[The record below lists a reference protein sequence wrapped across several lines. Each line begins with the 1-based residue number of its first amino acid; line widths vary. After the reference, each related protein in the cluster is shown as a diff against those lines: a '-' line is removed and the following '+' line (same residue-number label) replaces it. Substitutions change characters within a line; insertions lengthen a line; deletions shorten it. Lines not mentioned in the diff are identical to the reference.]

1 MAAKKKWERQLEA
14 AMRQRQADIDAGR
27 VSPDEPWSSGV
38 IIDEDSLAQLRVD
51 LAAASSVRRRRG
63 R

>member
-1 MAAKKKWERQLEA
+1 
-14 AMRQRQADIDAGR
+14 MRQRQADIDAGR
-27 VSPDEPWSSGV
+27 VSADEPWSSGV
-38 IIDEDSLAQLRVD
+38 ILVEDSLEQLRAD